1 MWTYSGSTGAITPQ
15 VGNTSV
21 PSNWTLD
28 AVDAGIGKIK
38 EFYWGGGATT
48 STAMHTRVS
57 RASGEVGGQTT
68 GNVSEYGG
76 ADQPANKVNFVTSYA
91 TTHPTLD
98 AADIFSMSWNAHGGV
113 VRWLA
118 DPDEE
123 IWVQTG
129 QTLDLITCKNTVGTA
144 TSSYGVIWSEFS

>member
-1 MWTYSGSTGAITPQ
+1 MWTYSGNTGAITPS
-15 VGNTSV
+15 TSDD
-21 PSNWTLD
+21 NWTLD
-28 AVDAGIGKIK
+28 AVSAGIGKIK

-48 STAMHTRVS
+48 STAMHTRVA
-57 RASGEVGGQTT
+57 RANGEAGSQTT

-76 ADQPANKVNFVTSYA
+76 ADQPANKVDFVTTYG
-91 TTHPTLD
+91 TTQPSLN

-129 QTLDLITCKNTVGTA
+129 QTLDLISCRNSAGTA